1 MKNLIILLLTTS
13 TLIASV
19 NVTPIV
25 STDLSI
31 ELPQIQPPPL
41 IEITPTYITLQD
53 FSLDKGLSYT
63 RPNGNSGFDNDEYF
77 YNIASFT
84 VDTAGTYNVLNT
96 VFNANYVG
104 VDRTF
109 ENETNLLSNGT
120 PSWMAD
126 TMIYVYDQPFNPRT
140 PTNPLFFAD
149 NDDNA
154 DYDGD
159 GDGDLLFNLTADL
172 ITDTTY
178 YGVITTYEAK
188 VAGDGWMAISGPSAV
203 TLNMGIIPE
212 PSTYALI
219 TGWIAFL
226 YVAILRRRKSHK

>member
-1 MKNLIILLLTTS
+1 MKKLLILLTTIT
-13 TLIASV
+13 TLTVYA
-19 NVTPIV
+19 NT
-25 STDLSI
+25 
-31 ELPQIQPPPL
+31 PPL
-41 IEITPTYITLQD
+41 VQINPISLTLQD
-53 FSLDKGLSYT
+53 FSLGKDLNYT

-109 ENETNLLSNGT
+109 ENETNLLPNGT

-126 TMIYVYDQPFNPRT
+126 TMIYVYDEPFNPAT

-159 GDGDLLFNLTADL
+159 GYGDLLFNLSASLETN
-172 ITDTTY
+172 TTY
-178 YGVITTYEAK
+178 YGVITTYDPK
-188 VAGDGWMAISGPSAV
+188 VAGDGWMTISGPGAV
-203 TLNMGIIPE
+203 TLNMGVIPE
-212 PSTYALI
+212 SSSYALI
-219 TGWIAFL
+219 LGWIAFL
-226 YVAILRRRKSHK
+226 YLAISSRQKSRKL

>member
-1 MKNLIILLLTTS
+1 MKKLLLLLTTI
-13 TLIASV
+13 TALIVYAD
-19 NVTPIV
+19 T
-25 STDLSI
+25 
-31 ELPQIQPPPL
+31 PPL
-41 IEITPTYITLQD
+41 IQINPISLTLQD
-53 FSLDKGLSYT
+53 FSLGKDLNYT

-109 ENETNLLSNGT
+109 QNETDLLPNGT

-126 TMIYVYDQPFNPRT
+126 TMIYVYDQPFNPAT

-154 DYDGD
+154 DYEGD
-159 GDGDLLFNLTADL
+159 GNGDLLFNLSASL
-172 ITDTTY
+172 ETDTTY
-178 YGVITTYEAK
+178 YGVITTYDPK
-188 VAGDGWMAISGPSAV
+188 VAGDGWMAISGPGAV
-203 TLNMGIIPE
+203 TLNMGVIPE
-212 PSTYALI
+212 PSSYALLF
-219 TGWIAFL
+219 GWIAFL
-226 YVAILRRRKSHK
+226 YVAIRKRNV

>member
-1 MKNLIILLLTTS
+1 MKKLLLLLTTI
-13 TLIASV
+13 TALIVYAD
-19 NVTPIV
+19 T
-25 STDLSI
+25 
-31 ELPQIQPPPL
+31 PPL
-41 IEITPTYITLQD
+41 IQINPISLTLQD
-53 FSLDKGLSYT
+53 FSLGKDLNYT

-109 ENETNLLSNGT
+109 QNETDLLPNGT

-126 TMIYVYDQPFNPRT
+126 TMIYVYDQPFNPAT

-154 DYDGD
+154 DYEGD
-159 GDGDLLFNLTADL
+159 GDGDLLFNLSASL
-172 ITDTTY
+172 ETDTTY
-178 YGVITTYEAK
+178 YGVITTYDPK
-188 VAGDGWMAISGPSAV
+188 VAGDGWMTISGPGAV
-203 TLNMGIIPE
+203 TLNMGVIPE
-212 PSTYALI
+212 PSSYALFF
-219 TGWIAFL
+219 GWIAFL
-226 YVAILRRRKSHK
+226 YVAIYKRNA